1 MLNDTIAAI
10 STALNNQ
17 AISIVRLSGDEAI
30 EIANKIFDRDLNH
43 IQGNTIIYGHIME
56 DGHKLDEVMVSI
68 FRAPKSYTMEDLV
81 EINCH
86 GGVYITRRILSL
98 CLANGARMA
107 LNGEF
112 TKRAYLNGRIDLAK
126 AESINDMI
134 NANSEVQIKSAM
146 KGIDGSI
153 SRLIEP
159 LCDDI
164 MNMIG
169 MIEVNIDYPEYDDV
183 EIITNEKLLPK
194 LHEWISISDEMID
207 KAQRF
212 RVIKEG
218 LKTAI
223 VGKPNVGK
231 SSLLNALLNKDKAI
245 VTDIAGTT
253 RDLVEDDVRLDNIT
267 LHLIDTAGI
276 RESDDVVEKIGIER
290 SLKAIK
296 EAELVILVIDAS
308 KDMDE
313 EDKELLELTKD
324 KDRIIVYNKTD
335 MNDDVKG
342 IKVSALNGD
351 ISELKNYLNERY
363 DKDQSLIDEDILN
376 NERQIALMIKAN
388 KGLKDMLKEVDYGY
402 ELDLVSSDLYTVYHD
417 LSEIIGKSYEDDLI
431 DHLFRNFC
439 LGK

>member
-290 SLKAIK
+290 SLKAIE

>member
-43 IQGNTIIYGHIME
+43 TQGNTIIYGHIME

-290 SLKAIK
+290 SLKAIE

-439 LGK
+439 LSK